1 MNKFIQAG
9 ANIKGFLN
17 LTKKKRGLFYFVFN
31 PLE

>member
-17 LTKKKRGLFYFVFN
+17 LTKKKRGLF
-31 PLE
+31 